1 MMMTA
6 AAAGRGLESNLMRKI
21 LIAAVIGAATMATPS
36 AWAVEPV
43 GTVAAIEM
51 HDADDRAITIPA
63 GDRTTVL
70 AFVRGGQP
78 QSQLVLRQVEAVVG
92 EGRDV
97 QVIVLLS
104 GPDAREQVEALRRSV
119 TRWPIVLDPAF
130 SVSGQLNVHAWPT
143 TVVIGRD
150 ARELAHLAGTP
161 KSLRADLAAHLDFGE
176 GKIDAAQL
184 AGRLANREVVSDSNG
199 EAAARRH
206 EVARRLMRSGKLEAA
221 REQLDGALQLK
232 PDDPTL
238 RLALARL
245 LLLQR
250 QPAEAVAVLDAIPE
264 GNLPPGQMLTLR
276 GAAAIGMEQWEQ
288 ARAALIEALKLNPSP
303 AEAYYLLGLVYEHE
317 QDFPQAATA
326 FRRALES
333 GAEGDLLISATRPAA
348 AGE

>member
-1 MMMTA
+1 
-6 AAAGRGLESNLMRKI
+6 MRNT
-21 LIAAVIGAATMATPS
+21 LIATVISVVAVAMPS
-36 AWAVEPV
+36 AWAAEPV
-43 GTVAAIEM
+43 GTVETIEM
-51 HDADDRAITIPA
+51 RDADDRAITIPA
-63 GDRTTVL
+63 RDRTTVL

-78 QSQLVLRQVEAVVG
+78 QSQLVLRQVETVVG
-92 EGRDV
+92 EGREV

-104 GPDAREQVEALRRSV
+104 GPDAREQVEALRRTV
-119 TRWPIVLDPAF
+119 TRWPIVLDLAF
-130 SVSGQLNVHAWPT
+130 AVSGQLNVHAWPT

-161 KSLRADLAAHLDFGE
+161 KSLRADLAAHLDFSE

-184 AGRLANREVVSDSNG
+184 AGRLENREVVGDSNG

-232 PDDPTL
+232 PDDPAL

-245 LLLQR
+245 LLLLR
-250 QPAEAVAVLDAIPE
+250 QPAEAVAMLDAIPD
-264 GNLPPGQMLTLR
+264 GNLPPGQILTLR
-276 GAAAIGMEQWEQ
+276 GGAAIGLEQWDQ
-288 ARAALIEALKLNPSP
+288 AKAVLIEALKLNPSP

-317 QDFPQAATA
+317 QDFAQAASA
-326 FRRALES
+326 FRRAFES
-333 GAEGDLLISATRPAA
+333 GAEGDLLVTAKKPA